1 MIPKERV
8 RTAKLLVLSCMA
20 VTLLGALI
28 GYLWVVTVA
37 LESIK

>member
-1 MIPKERV
+1 MIPKERA
-8 RTAKLLVLSCMA
+8 RNAKLLVLTCLA
-20 VTLLGALI
+20 VSLVGALI